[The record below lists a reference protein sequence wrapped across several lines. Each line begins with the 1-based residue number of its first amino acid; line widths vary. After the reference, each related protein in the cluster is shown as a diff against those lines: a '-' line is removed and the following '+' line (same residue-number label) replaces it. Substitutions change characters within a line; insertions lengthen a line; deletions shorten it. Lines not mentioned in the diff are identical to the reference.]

1 MEGNNYI
8 QTPRTVFRATI
19 KSLQLVAGCM
29 NWLPVFNT
37 FVLFMGQIV
46 SFRVFVC
53 TVF

>member
-1 MEGNNYI
+1 M
-8 QTPRTVFRATI
+8 QTPRTVFRAII

-37 FVLFMGQIV
+37 FAFFRGQKV

-53 TVF
+53 MVF